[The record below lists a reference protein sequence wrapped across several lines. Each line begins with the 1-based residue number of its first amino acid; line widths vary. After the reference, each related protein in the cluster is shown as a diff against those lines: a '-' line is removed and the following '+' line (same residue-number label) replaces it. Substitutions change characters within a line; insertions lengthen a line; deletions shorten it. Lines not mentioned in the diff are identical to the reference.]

1 VANETEETLVAGCR
15 RRDEAAFRRLIELY
29 QQPVFALCVALAAG
43 DAEDLA
49 QETFLRVFRS
59 IADFDTRGAA
69 TLRSWILVIARRL
82 CHDRARHARLGVV
95 GTVEPPSDAVDPAA
109 GPEERLVAASLRDR
123 LRAAMAC
130 LPEEQRLVLALR
142 EWEGL
147 EYEEIAA
154 IEAVPIGTV
163 RSRLARARAALREA
177 LAADEDEARSRRVV
191 PV

>member
-1 VANETEETLVAGCR
+1 MANEIEEALVAGCR
-15 RRDEAAFRRLIELY
+15 RRDKAAFRRLIDIY
-29 QQPVFALCVALAAG
+29 QQPVFSLCVALAAG

-49 QETFLRVFRS
+49 QETFLRVFKS
-59 IADFDTRGAA
+59 IADFDPRGPA

-82 CHDRARHARLGVV
+82 CHDRARHVRRGVEIAV
-95 GTVEPPSDAVDPAA
+95 QPPAYAADPAA
-109 GPEERLVAASLRDR
+109 GPEERAVAASLRAR
-123 LRAAMAC
+123 VRVAMAR

-154 IEAVPIGTV
+154 VDGVPVGTV

-177 LAADEDEARSRRVV
+177 LSDEESSRSPRVV